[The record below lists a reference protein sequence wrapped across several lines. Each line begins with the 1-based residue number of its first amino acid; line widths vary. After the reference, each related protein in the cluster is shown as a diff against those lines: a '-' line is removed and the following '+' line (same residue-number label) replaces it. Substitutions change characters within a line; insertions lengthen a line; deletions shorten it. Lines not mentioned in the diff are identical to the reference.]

1 MLLRVRDLRWYLE
14 RRHVSS
20 SHCKEK
26 SELVDL
32 VLHTNGYRVPMYGSQ
47 TNVASSYRNDR
58 RDSDPIMRQTSTV
71 HSNESSDPDSAWVL
85 VEDESD
91 TGEASGLASQAT
103 GGTTNSPHD
112 DESYA
117 FVSSSETSASTNVKE
132 ASEEGG
138 RTSEEFKVF
147 NIDDISSIEELQALT
162 ARQLKLILTRNFVDY
177 KGCCEREELMDKVE
191 RLWREKKRVNE
202 QNVDDIP
209 DENLCKICMES
220 IIDCVLLECGHM
232 VSCVNCGK
240 RLSECPICRQYV
252 IRAVRIFKS

>member
-14 RRHVSS
+14 RRQVSS
-20 SHCKEK
+20 SDCKEK

-32 VLHTNGYRVPMYGSQ
+32 VLRTNGYRVPVYGSQ
-47 TNVASSYRNDR
+47 SNVASSYRNDR
-58 RDSDPIMRQTSTV
+58 RESDPIMRQTTSG
-71 HSNESSDPDSAWVL
+71 HDNDSSDPDSAWVL
-85 VEDESD
+85 VEDD
-91 TGEASGLASQAT
+91 LDAGEASGLASEAT
-103 GGTTNSPHD
+103 GGATSSPRHSDGYSFTPTND
-112 DESYA
+112 
-117 FVSSSETSASTNVKE
+117 TSTSTSVKDTHEE
-132 ASEEGG
+132 ANKS
-138 RTSEEFKVF
+138 SEEFKVF
-147 NIDDISSIEELQALT
+147 NIDDISSIEGLHALS

-177 KGCCEREELMDKVE
+177 KGCCQREELMDKVE

-202 QNVDDIP
+202 QNLDDIP